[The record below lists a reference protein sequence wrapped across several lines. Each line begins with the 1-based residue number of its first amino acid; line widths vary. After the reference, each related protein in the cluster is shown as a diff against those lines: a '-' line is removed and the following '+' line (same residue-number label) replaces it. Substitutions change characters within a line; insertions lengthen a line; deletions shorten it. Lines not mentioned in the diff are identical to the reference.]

1 MREILSLTM
10 HNQRNGRGNS
20 KPIARLREARARA
33 MSASNS
39 AVPFHQ
45 IAKRG
50 CADDAASHLD
60 SI

>member
-1 MREILSLTM
+1 
-10 HNQRNGRGNS
+10 
-20 KPIARLREARARA
+20 